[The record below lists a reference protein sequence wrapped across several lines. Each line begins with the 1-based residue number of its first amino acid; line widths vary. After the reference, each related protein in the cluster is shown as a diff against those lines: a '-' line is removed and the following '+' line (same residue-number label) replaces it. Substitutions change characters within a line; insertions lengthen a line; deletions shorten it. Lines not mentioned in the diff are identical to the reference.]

1 MIANT
6 NYYIERVNMNKID
19 PQENVA
25 VLSSK
30 LLSLILTATLGLVVF
45 SFTSASA
52 ESFYVAPN
60 IEVAVRRGQGTEYKI
75 VSMVKSGSRVEFVE
89 EDGFHTK
96 IRLASGKEGWMLSR
110 FLSPDPPLD
119 QVVDRLQLENDK
131 LKEKSATATAKTQEL
146 TLALKTTQEE
156 LETLR
161 REREQLG
168 QDYDTLQNDTADVVQ
183 IKENLEKTAE
193 ENSTLMG
200 KLVQVEEQY
209 SSLSKDN
216 KMYWFLAGAG
226 VLFVGILLGKM
237 PSPSRRRKSSLL

>member
-1 MIANT
+1 MITNT
-6 NYYIERVNMNKID
+6 NYSIELVNMNIID
-19 PQENVA
+19 PTEPGGIPSSKRRAFILAVTLCSI
-25 VLSSK
+25 VLS
-30 LLSLILTATLGLVVF
+30 F
-45 SFTSASA
+45 SSAIA
-52 ESFYVAPN
+52 ESFYVAPS
-60 IEVAVRRGQGTEYKI
+60 IDVAVRRGQGTEYKI
-75 VSMVKSGSRVEFVE
+75 VSMVKTGSRVEFLE
-89 EDGFHTK
+89 EDNFHTK

-131 LKEKSATATAKTQEL
+131 LKEKSATAMEKTKELNLALQKTQQEL
-146 TLALKTTQEE
+146 KA
-156 LETLR
+156 LR

-183 IKENLEKTAE
+183 IKENMEKTAE

-200 KLVQVEEQY
+200 KLAQVEEQY
-209 SSLSKDN
+209 NALNKDN

-226 VLFVGILLGKM
+226 VLFVGIILGKM